1 MGPWRWLAAR
11 STGWTGLAN
20 FRQPPLIF
28 TAALVPAAF
37 RSTIVGTNHGEVS
50 PKSVRSMPGSTR
62 SLASSRLPASFDA
75 VMDHHPKFEG
85 FRFIGDKRTQ
95 LVYDLTTW
103 DDDATIND
111 IADAGVGLGF
121 GPDTLAEARNRGYT
135 LAAPGIKRRHRKP
148 RA

>member
-1 MGPWRWLAAR
+1 MVSRAGSYYLGQRDQ
-11 STGWTGLAN
+11 G
-20 FRQPPLIF
+20 FR
-28 TAALVPAAF
+28 
-37 RSTIVGTNHGEVS
+37 
-50 PKSVRSMPGSTR
+50 TR
-62 SLASSRLPASFDA
+62 SASLHC

-103 DDDATIND
+103 GDDDIIND
-111 IADAGVGLGF
+111 IANVGVGLGF

-135 LAAPGIKRRHRKP
+135 LATPGKTRRHRKP